1 MAFQVKDVYAG
12 SSVLLTGGT
21 GFLGK
26 VIVEKLLWTIDEIEN
41 IYLMIR
47 TRKGKNPN
55 ERLAGL
61 LHDPLFNRIR
71 QIKPDAFNKLV
82 AVGGD
87 MMVENLGMDPEDMK
101 LIRDNVNVVIHS
113 AATVK
118 FDEHLRAAVTMN
130 VIGTKRIIDLCHQI
144 KDLKVLVHVSTAY
157 ANCDRFETVERIY
170 KSPIPPQ
177 KLVDAISW
185 MDDETLTKITPKVL
199 GLRPNTYT
207 LTKALAESTIESEAK
222 DIPVIIIRPSI
233 VGAMWQGPLP
243 GWTDNING
251 PTGIFTAVGRGV
263 LTNMCGSSESKADII
278 PVDVV
283 ANMIIA
289 AASHRVSI
297 NPTEIPVIHCSSG
310 EINPLYWGYIVVFLE
325 QFYKKYPMEQC
336 FSVPSTYFHKS
347 RTLFLLSYYIKHH
360 IPAAISDISARFV
373 GKRKNNVKLY
383 GKVWKMIE
391 TLHFFTTRG
400 WSFNANGMPALY
412 ERMTPE
418 DQKEYNFDV
427 RQVDWDSY
435 LFDYVMGIKKYLLKE
450 NLENLER
457 SRAHLCRLRLKR
469 QIIAAL
475 VYAGAIST
483 FGRKWKKA
491 TQYMTWIGAMLA
503 TYTYTEV
510 SFRRRI
516 PLKSLKDYAQ
526 TADYSRY
533 LHRN

>member
-1 MAFQVKDVYAG
+1 MAFRVKDVYEG

-26 VIVEKLLWTIDEIEN
+26 VIVEKLLWTIDDIEK

-71 QIKPDAFNKLV
+71 EKKPAAFDKLV

-101 LIRDNVNVVIHS
+101 LIRENVNVVIHS

-157 ANCDRFETVERIY
+157 ANCDRVETTEKIY
-170 KSPIPPQ
+170 KTPMDPQ
-177 KLVDAISW
+177 KLVDALSW

-207 LTKALAESTIESEAK
+207 LTKALAESTIELEAK

-233 VGAMWQGPLP
+233 VGAMWKGPLP

-251 PTGIFTAVGRGV
+251 PTGIFAAVGRGV
-263 LTNMCGSSESKADII
+263 LTNMCGSNESKADII
-278 PVDVV
+278 PVDCV
-283 ANMIIA
+283 ANMIIT

-297 NPTEIPVIHCSSG
+297 ETTEIPVIHCSSG
-310 EINPLYWGYIVVFLE
+310 ELNPLLWGHIVVFLD
-325 QFYKKYPMEQC
+325 QFYKLYPMEQC
-336 FSVPSTYFHKS
+336 FGVPSTYFHKS
-347 RTLFLLSYYIKHH
+347 RCLFLLNYYLKHH
-360 IPAAISDISARFV
+360 IPAAISDISARVV
-373 GKRKNNVKLY
+373 GKKKNNVKLY

-400 WSFNANGMPALY
+400 WSFKAKGMPDLY
-412 ERMTPE
+412 ARMTEE
-418 DQKEYNFDV
+418 DKKEYNFDV
-427 RQVDWDSY
+427 RQVNWNSY
-435 LFDYVMGIKKYLLKE
+435 LFDYVMGIKKFLLKE

-457 SRAHLCRLRLKR
+457 SRAQLCRLRLRR
-469 QIIAAL
+469 QAIAAI
-475 VYAGAIST
+475 VYAGVIAT
-483 FGRKWKKA
+483 FGRKWKKT
-491 TQYMTWIGAMLA
+491 TQYMSWIGAMLA
-503 TYTYTEV
+503 TYTFTEV
-510 SFRRRI
+510 SFRRRV
-516 PLKSLKDYAQ
+516 PLKTLKEYAEES
-526 TADYSRY
+526 DYSQY
-533 LHRN
+533 LQRN

>member
-1 MAFQVKDVYAG
+1 MAFRVKDVYVG
-12 SSVLLTGGT
+12 SSVLLTGAT

-26 VIVEKLLWTIDEIEN
+26 VIVEKLLWTIDEIDN

-47 TRKGKNPN
+47 TRKGKNAS

-71 QIKPDAFNKLV
+71 QEKPHAFDKLI

-87 MMVENLGMDPEDMK
+87 MMVENLGMDPEDLK
-101 LIRDNVNVVIHS
+101 QIAENVNVVIHS

-157 ANCDRFETVERIY
+157 ANCDRVETVERIY
-170 KSPIPPQ
+170 KSPMAPQ
-177 KLVDAISW
+177 KLVDALTW
-185 MDDETLTKITPKVL
+185 MDDETLTKITPKIL

-263 LTNMCGSSESKADII
+263 LTNMCGSNESKADII
-278 PVDVV
+278 PVDCV
-283 ANMIIA
+283 ANIIIA

-310 EINPLYWGYIVVFLE
+310 ELNPLQWGHIVIFLD

-336 FSVPSTYFHKS
+336 FGVPSTYFHKS
-347 RTLFLLSYYIKHH
+347 RTLFLINYYLKHH

-373 GKRKNNVKLY
+373 GKRKTNVKLY

-400 WSFNANGMPALY
+400 WSFNANGMPELY
-412 ERMTPE
+412 DRMTPE

-427 RQVDWDSY
+427 RQVNWDSY
-435 LFDYVMGIKKYLLKE
+435 LFDYVMGIKKFLLKE
-450 NLENLER
+450 NLENLDR

-469 QIIAAL
+469 QAIFAL
-475 VYAGAIST
+475 VYAGFIST
-483 FGRKWKKA
+483 FGRKWKKT
-491 TQYMTWIGAMLA
+491 TQYLTWIGAMLA

-516 PLKSLKDYAQ
+516 PLKSLKDYTQ

-533 LHRN
+533 LQRN